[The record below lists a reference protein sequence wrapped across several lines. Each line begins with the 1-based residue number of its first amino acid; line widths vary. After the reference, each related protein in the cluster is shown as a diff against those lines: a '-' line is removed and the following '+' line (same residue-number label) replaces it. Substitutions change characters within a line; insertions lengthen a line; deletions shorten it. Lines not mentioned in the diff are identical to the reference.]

1 MGDENYRRYSGKM
14 KIEID
19 KNAGFC
25 FGVEKAIERAEEEL
39 KKNKTIYC
47 LGEIVHNGEEIK
59 RLEEKGLKTITYKE
73 YRKLKN
79 ATVFLRA
86 HGEPPET
93 YKIAR
98 ENNIQLVDA
107 TCPIVSKLQNRI
119 KSKYNDIKKD
129 DGQIVIYGKEGHAE
143 IKGLVGQTDGQAI
156 VIDHTDNLE
165 RIDFNRPVYLYS
177 QTTKSKKAFNEI
189 RTKIE
194 EYFRELK
201 NHDASKLKFH
211 QTICG
216 QVANR
221 ESNIF
226 EFANKHDVIL
236 FASGKNS
243 SNGKVLFS
251 VCKNAN
257 PRSYFISN
265 VNEVEK
271 AMIENCN
278 SIGISGAT
286 STPSWLLKNIKAK
299 VQSYLS

>member
-1 MGDENYRRYSGKM
+1 M

-39 KKNKTIYC
+39 MKNKAIYC

-59 RLEEKGLKTITYKE
+59 RLEEKGLKTITYEE
-73 YRKLKN
+73 YRNLKN

-86 HGEPPET
+86 HGEPPEI

-98 ENNIQLVDA
+98 DNNIQLVDA

-119 KSKYNDIKKD
+119 KTRFNEIKRD
-129 DGQIVIYGKEGHAE
+129 GGQIVIYGKEGHAE
-143 IKGLVGQTDGQAI
+143 IKGLVGQTQGQAI
-156 VIDHTDNLE
+156 VIDHADNLE
-165 RIDFNRPVYLYS
+165 RIDFNRPVSLYS

-194 EYFRELK
+194 KSFTKSK
-201 NHDASKLKFH
+201 NHDTSKLKFH

-221 ESNIF
+221 EPGLLK
-226 EFANKHDVIL
+226 FAIKHDVIL

-243 SNGKVLFS
+243 SNGKVLFN
-251 VCKNAN
+251 VCKDAN
-257 PRSYFISN
+257 PHSYFISN
-265 VNEVEK
+265 VDEVEK
-271 AMIENCN
+271 TMIKDCN
-278 SIGISGAT
+278 SLGISGAT
-286 STPSWLLKNIKAK
+286 STPFWLLKDIETKL
-299 VQSYLS
+299 QSFPG